1 MLQYQQ
7 PCVLVVEDDPIQ
19 SDLLR
24 DILESDGYEVESAMD
39 GGAALDRLQ
48 AGGIDL
54 VLLDMVLPRQDG
66 LAVCHAIRTP
76 ERAVQPP
83 IIMLSAL
90 LDQTLQQLGI
100 AAGADEFVT
109 KPFDIDELL
118 TTVAR
123 HCAC

>member
-1 MLQYQQ
+1 MQHQQ
-7 PCVLVVEDDPIQ
+7 PVVLVVEDDPVQ

-24 DILESDGYEVESAMD
+24 DILQFDGYQVESALD
-39 GGAALDRLQ
+39 GAAALGRIE

-66 LAVCHAIRTP
+66 LAVCQAIRTP
-76 ERAVQPP
+76 ERVIQPP

-90 LDQTLQQLGI
+90 ADETLQQTGI
-100 AAGADEFVT
+100 AAGANEFVT

-118 TTVAR
+118 TVVAR
-123 HCAC
+123 HCR